1 MKRKLEISELIFRI
15 LAYTFLT
22 VFALL
27 CLYPFLYAV
36 SASISGRH
44 AVEYQ
49 ELILLPKNV
58 QFEAFQDMF
67 GNNQFWNAYSPTAVS
82 PSFSRT
88 SVKAVQP
95 WNTWEPM
102 FSRVAGKNTASRV
115 FWL

>member
-1 MKRKLEISELIFRI
+1 MKRKLEISELIFKI

-49 ELILLPKNV
+49 ELILFPKDV
-58 QFEAFQDMF
+58 QFEAFANMF
-67 GNNQFWNAYSPTAVS
+67 SNNLFWNATSSRGIMLSNLTDSYWGPRYYTARRILTGNDR
-82 PSFSRT
+82 SR
-88 SVKAVQP
+88 
-95 WNTWEPM
+95 
-102 FSRVAGKNTASRV
+102 
-115 FWL
+115 